1 MDLTQSK
8 LTKSEWNNTEIPVSD
23 HEKFI
28 LTTIVEGCS
37 NVNIRKNNNK
47 SMFNIIKIEYNQENE
62 MFLFG
67 KYFEPLIKEQQK
79 YAAEKYNTK
88 IKKTKQP
95 KKADIMRID
104 NMDNLIQVKKNEIYE
119 FILLEFCKKILKSI
133 YNSKPDYAYYLYTL
147 IHMRKNSI
155 DRVND
160 HVWKYIDH
168 IIAII
173 KAKLDISD
181 VVYNAYEYIEKNPNL
196 LKYEDITLF
205 SHQKELF
212 STFRSKS
219 PKLVLYIA
227 PTGTGKT
234 LSPIGLSEKYRVI
247 FICVSRHVGLALAK
261 SSISMGKKVAFAF
274 GCETASDIR
283 LHYFA
288 ASSYTRNKR
297 TGGIGKVD
305 NSVGDKVEIIIC
317 DVQSYLTAMYYM
329 LSFNEEENIVTYW
342 DEPTITMDYENHG
355 LHEKIQQ
362 NWKDNKISKLVLS
375 CATLPHEEEIQETLA
390 DFRAKFENA
399 EIVNINS
406 HDFKKTI
413 SLLDKDCKCVLPHL
427 LYSDY
432 DKLKTSLQH
441 ISKHKTLLRYFDLQ
455 EIVNFI
461 RYVHTYNLIDERYKL
476 SNYFD
481 NIDDI
486 TMNSL
491 KMYYLTLLNTINRE
505 NYMKSHNY
513 LVQILKYKFDTAS
526 NSIQRMKSVD
536 IFSQSIASAGDLTK
550 TSSLDSVK
558 QNDLHRG
565 LLLTTR
571 DAYTLTD
578 GPTIFMA
585 EDVQKIAK
593 FYVKTSNIPKSVFQN
608 VMSKITSNN
617 GVQEKLERLQ
627 EKYENLMSLCEED
640 DGKDRKSERKENK
653 TPEIRKLANEM
664 ENLKTLIQNVN
675 LDKVYVPNSKEH
687 QQLWTKTHNS
697 NLFTSDIDETNVRKI
712 MELSVSDDQKIL
724 LLMGIGTF
732 DSESNVKYLEIMKT
746 LAYEQ
751 KLFIIIASTDYI
763 YGTNYMFSHGYIGKD
778 LTQMTQQKI
787 IQAMG
792 RIGRNKVQQDYTV
805 RFRDNEMI
813 DRLFN
818 KCVYNLEAMNMN
830 KLFNS

>member
-28 LTTIVEGCS
+28 LTTIVEGFS

-47 SMFNIIKIEYNQENE
+47 SMFSVIKIEYNQENE
-62 MFLFG
+62 MFLFD

-79 YAAEKYNTK
+79 YVAEKYNTK

-119 FILLEFCKKILKSI
+119 FILLDFCKKILKSI

-173 KAKLDISD
+173 KAKLDISH

-261 SSISMGKKVAFAF
+261 SSISMGKRVAFAF
-274 GCETASDIR
+274 GCDTASDIR

-305 NSVGDKVEIIIC
+305 NSVGDKVEIMIC

-329 LSFNEEENIVTYW
+329 LSFNEEDNIVTYW
-342 DEPTITMDYENHG
+342 DEPTITMDYEEHG

-406 HDFKKTI
+406 HDFKKSI

-461 RYVHTYNLIDERYKL
+461 RYIHTYNLIDERYKL

-481 NIDDI
+481 NIDDV
-486 TMNSL
+486 TMNRL

-505 NYMKSHNY
+505 NYIKSHNY

-536 IFSQSIASAGDLTK
+536 VFSQSIASAGDLTK

-558 QNDLHRG
+558 QNELYRG

-571 DAYTLTD
+571 DAHTLTD

-664 ENLKTLIQNVN
+664 ENMKTLIQNVN

-818 KCVYNLEAMNMN
+818 KSEHNLEATNMN